1 MFEKGKL
8 HKAVQNGDIEA
19 VAKVI
24 KVKRHLINE
33 HLGDYRPRPMS
44 TALRIGDREMIDFLH
59 DNGAHVTQSGNYG
72 RNMLFDAVYHGRLD
86 VLKDWAPRYTGVMP
100 ETSYSGETLLHT
112 AASRGHAEIVAWL
125 LEEQGFDSEKPDENG
140 RTALYYAE
148 KYQRESVMA
157 ILKPLQKKSLQK
169 YEAKATRLMDDGQ
182 SIGSWR
188 VLGTARVAQVQDDSA
203 IGYRITE
210 IFNFATM
217 ERTRLYRNVDSD
229 AETVETTAFASLPDA
244 AHRDIFA
251 ALDALRASG
260 IEAPNKAVLY
270 ELMKPAAPRLIEKK
284 GP

>member
-8 HKAVQNGDIEA
+8 HRAVQNGDIEA

-24 KVKRHLINE
+24 KTKRHLLNE
-33 HLGDYRPRPMS
+33 DLGDYKPRPLS
-44 TALRIGDREMIDFLH
+44 TALRLGNREMIDFLH
-59 DNGAHVTQSGNYG
+59 SSGAHVTQHGRHG
-72 RNMLFDAVYHGRLD
+72 RNMLFDAVYHARFD
-86 VLKDWAPRYTGVMP
+86 VLKDWAAGYSGAMQ
-100 ETSYSGETLLHT
+100 ETSWSGETLLHT

-169 YEAKATRLMDDGQ
+169 YEAKATRLMDNGQ
-182 SIGSWR
+182 TVGNWR
-188 VLGTARVAQVQDDSA
+188 VLGSARVAQVQDDSA

-217 ERTRLYRNVDSD
+217 ERTRLYRNIDSD
-229 AETVETTAFASLPDA
+229 AETVETTAFAGLPDA

-251 ALDALRASG
+251 ALDVLRASG
-260 IEAPNKAVLY
+260 IDAPSKAVLD